1 MLDLDKTLEDGAVVA
16 QRPDTSKVDGSNP
29 SLPTAE
35 RIAGEL
41 RKKGYDTIITLFPRE
56 CCGDFYAVDYEYG
69 INSEY
74 GFRIAVKPE
83 KIEITRLFFR
93 RIIISFAEFD
103 TVEDL
108 IRTITHCE
116 EVDKED

>member
-1 MLDLDKTLEDGAVVA
+1 ME
-16 QRPDTSKVDGSNP
+16 Q
-29 SLPTAE
+29 TAE
-35 RIAGEL
+35 KISEEL
-41 RKKGYDTIITLFPRE
+41 RKKGYDTTITLFPRE

-83 KIEITRLFFR
+83 KIEITRLFFKK
-93 RIIISFAEFD
+93 IIISYAEFN
-103 TVEDL
+103 TVEEL

-116 EVDKED
+116 TVDNED